1 MDEKRTRQEIID
13 RNLWLAGWNV
23 KDPSQ
28 VTEELEISYMDAML
42 DTPAQ
47 QGDEA

>member
-23 KDPSQ
+23 KYPSQ
-28 VTEELEISYMDAML
+28 VTEELDISYMEAML
-42 DTPAQ
+42 DTPAKH
-47 QGDEA
+47 GDKA